1 MLRASEL
8 TKEGDEGP
16 WIVCH
21 CMAHRLDLAVSS
33 DMWKRS
39 SICQRIE
46 RTLRI
51 AYSVFNRSGQR
62 RRELKRFD
70 AALQDVRWLSKLQC
84 LSILYWSKDS
94 IAAFIARRNMA
105 RGDKTDWEQV
115 DDIKDLEL
123 VIRQAAFAKS
133 AAPMKQYISR
143 GNRAGEPT
151 AGYDADEVQKTI
163 DEMEADRKAHD

>member
-1 MLRASEL
+1 IADGKGATIARA
-8 TKEGDEGP
+8 
-16 WIVCH
+16 IRQMH
-21 CMAHRLDLAVSS
+21 
-33 DMWKRS
+33 
-39 SICQRIE
+39 E
-46 RTLRI
+46 RD
-51 AYSVFNRSGQR
+51 N
-62 RRELKRFD
+62 
-70 AALQDVRWLSKLQC
+70 DVRWLSKLQC

-105 RGDKTDWEQV
+105 RGDKTDWGQV

-163 DEMEADRKAHD
+163 DEMEADRKAHDEAKAKKDKKKTSASARRGERALCQAVRVALVRDSAMELQGG